1 MDRHERIFL
10 ISGPGQLRKQSIAAL
25 YQLSSDSRAMLRHRF
40 AFAYCHSPAYSPLL
54 RPSFQS
60 QCLHRRIPSPLIAS
74 QSPVKR
80 PSSTSS
86 LSPRSFLLPSLHKQR
101 DRKVRKTK
109 PLPVSPSRFSHSRR
123 RSRLIL
129 YTLAFLLSGAL
140 TYTALQPDNHVNH
153 VFHGIVRCSRIGVAL
168 VECVYD
174 YRMTMRRKYTDEE
187 EKRMDMSEC
196 HTRCATRTL
205 KVFEKNGGIYIKL
218 GQHLAALSYLIPIVS
233 PSFLPCLLPFY
244 VAWGCANTV

>member
-153 VFHGIVRCSRIGVAL
+153 
-168 VECVYD
+168 
-174 YRMTMRRKYTDEE
+174 
-187 EKRMDMSEC
+187 
-196 HTRCATRTL
+196 
-205 KVFEKNGGIYIKL
+205 
-218 GQHLAALSYLIPIVS
+218 
-233 PSFLPCLLPFY
+233 
-244 VAWGCANTV
+244 